1 MFGTSSDDERDFLQ
15 SAVNLWT
22 KLNIMVMNKVVDEIN
37 DLIYSRITIPL
48 VHTNHVHPH
57 SVFFCAPYITK
68 CTIFVINENSMP
80 ISVYGPINRNDVEK
94 ECKERIIATAS
105 SALKNDFSSF
115 YGDASL
121 IQKKKLIMTFSLV
134 GLKTIE
140 EVSAQLEKDLKLL
153 KPICDEI
160 IDSLLEKYKYPKTV
174 VFHDLSIWKSSK
186 YMDIVAKTF
195 PHFK

>member
-15 SAVNLWT
+15 SAMNLWT

-48 VHTNHVHPH
+48 VHTNQVHPH

-174 VFHDLSIWKSSK
+174 VIHDLSIWKSSK